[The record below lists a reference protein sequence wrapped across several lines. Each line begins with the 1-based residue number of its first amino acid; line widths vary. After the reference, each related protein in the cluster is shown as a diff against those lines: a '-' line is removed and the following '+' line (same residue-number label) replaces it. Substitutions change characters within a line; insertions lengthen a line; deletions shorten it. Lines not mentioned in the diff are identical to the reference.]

1 MLTHHEA
8 ILPTGNHPLW
18 ALFAAFML
26 LLLAPPQAG
35 AQTVDAPYASV
46 DACASISQLEFN
58 GTSANQSI
66 TEQVELGPRTTGSN
80 GSAALRT
87 MIHEQLRSW
96 DVVNHTHTEDN
107 FTFTNVVATYSSVA
121 VNPLTPRVVLVAHY
135 DSRDI
140 AERDPDANRT
150 GDPIPGANDGASGVA
165 VLLELGRLIPMMNL
179 TYEVEL
185 LFTDAEDQSHSSE
198 NQRLYGAEAWV
209 DKQTEGDLNR
219 TTAYIVVDMVGDA
232 YLQLTHVYPGDLTL
246 WSTIS
251 PLASALGLMENQQDC
266 NGDFGR
272 DIVNLSISTGV
283 IDDHVPAL
291 NRGIRAIDL
300 IDIRFGPDAEPF
312 EGYWHTHEDTPD
324 KVSAQ
329 SLADVG
335 LLVELGLRSN
345 AWIYDL
351 PLQEGTQDEG
361 QEDSVPLTEDE
372 PAANVEVYV
381 GLGIAAL
388 IGLLATITLLVVLG
402 RSVNLHPPR

>member
-1 MLTHHEA
+1 
-8 ILPTGNHPLW
+8 
-18 ALFAAFML
+18 
-26 LLLAPPQAG
+26 
-35 AQTVDAPYASV
+35 
-46 DACASISQLEFN
+46 
-58 GTSANQSI
+58 
-66 TEQVELGPRTTGSN
+66 
-80 GSAALRT
+80 
-87 MIHEQLRSW
+87 
-96 DVVNHTHTEDN
+96 
-107 FTFTNVVATYSSVA
+107 VA

-179 TYEVEL
+179 TYEVEI

-351 PLQEGTQDEG
+351 PLQEETQGEG
-361 QEDSVPLTEDE
+361 QEDSVALIEDE

-388 IGLLATITLLVVLG
+388 VGLLATITLLVVLG

>member
-18 ALFAAFML
+18 AVLAAFML
-26 LLLAPPQAG
+26 LLLVPPQAG

-80 GSAALRT
+80 GSAALRA
-87 MIHEQLRSW
+87 MIHEQLPSW
-96 DVVNHTHTEDN
+96 DVVNHTYTEGN

-179 TYEVEL
+179 TYEVEI

-351 PLQEGTQDEG
+351 PLQEETQGEG
-361 QEDSVPLTEDE
+361 QEDSVALIEDE

-388 IGLLATITLLVVLG
+388 VGLLATITLLVVLG